1 MRLTALLEKKSG
13 NNVSEATVQL
23 LKRLKVPV
31 TNTTAIEQ
39 VESHPDFPSLYSI
52 SDSLKTWKVDNAAYH
67 IKAQN
72 LDDLPV
78 PFIAHT
84 RRHGGNF
91 VLVNSVNGSIDFIN
105 EKGKVEKASRENFL
119 KEWTNTVLLAE
130 KNEASGEKEYGQHK
144 KKETLSALRIPLIIV
159 SALTLVILYTILY
172 SGAATG
178 LTASLL
184 LFTKLAGCIVT
195 GLLLWFEVDKAN
207 PVLQQICS
215 GGKNTNCTT
224 VLSSKSSKLFN
235 WLSWSEVGF
244 FYFAGSFLYLLL
256 TAYSPLPTLSF
267 LSWLN
272 IIVLPYTIFSV
283 YYQWRIAKQWCP
295 LCLTVQALLLTEFI
309 ISYFG
314 FWSAAAVML
323 SEAEALSKGQLII
336 PSANQ
341 LIVFTSFLLPIIF
354 WTATKK
360 AYLTAQKGK
369 QYKKELSKLK
379 YNKEIFTALLQ
390 KQKAITVAP
399 DGLGISLGNPDAK
412 HTLIKVCNPYCGPCA
427 KAHEVIDELLE
438 GNEDLKV
445 QIIFTATNDEKDIKA
460 LPVKHLMA
468 IYEKGDAA
476 LIQTALDDWYGADKK
491 DYEAFSRKYPL
502 DDELNSQGGKLEAMD
517 SWCKAIGISFTPTI
531 FIDCYQM
538 PEVYKIEDV
547 KHLVN

>member
-1 MRLTALLEKKSG
+1 MRLSALLEKKSG
-13 NNVSEATVQL
+13 SNVSEATVQL
-23 LKRLKVPV
+23 LKRLQVPV
-31 TNTTAIEQ
+31 TNTTAIEH

-52 SDSLKTWKVDNAAYH
+52 SDSLKTWNVDNPAYH
-67 IKAQN
+67 IEAQN
-72 LDDLPV
+72 LVELPT

-84 RRHGGNF
+84 RRAGGSF
-91 VLVNSVNGSIDFIN
+91 VLVNSINGSIDFIN
-105 EKGKVEKASRENFL
+105 EKGKTEKATRESFL
-119 KEWTNTVLLAE
+119 KDWTNTVLLAE
-130 KNEASGEKEYGQHK
+130 KNDHSGEKEYQQHK
-144 KKETLSALRIPLIIV
+144 KKEIISALRIPFIV
-159 SALTLVILYTILY
+159 AGALSLVILYIVLY
-172 SGAATG
+172 SNAVTGAA
-178 LTASLL
+178 ASLL
-184 LFTKLAGCIVT
+184 LVIKLAGCIVT

-215 GGKNTNCTT
+215 GGKNTNCTA
-224 VLSSKSSKLFN
+224 VLSSKSSKLFD

-244 FYFAGSFLYLLL
+244 FYFTGSFLSLLL
-256 TAYSPLPTLSF
+256 TAYYQLPTLAL

-272 IIVLPYTIFSV
+272 LIALPYTIFSV

-295 LCLTVQALLLTEFI
+295 LCLTVQALLIIEFAI
-309 ISYFG
+309 TYFG
-314 FWSAAAVML
+314 YWTASTN
-323 SEAEALSKGQLII
+323 QLII
-336 PSANQ
+336 PSSDL
-341 LIVFTSFLLPIIF
+341 LIIFTSFLLPILF

-360 AYLTAQKGK
+360 TYLTAQTGK

-390 KQKAITVAP
+390 KQKTITVSP